1 MSLILN
7 KNTKL
12 NTFLGF
18 SAFVVL
24 TGCSQKQHSFC
35 LDNPD
40 CAPPSP
46 PQLTAKQVLYSKHMG
61 PAKHTADH
69 QTQIA
74 TEHTTEIKDHSNER
88 SSKAIPAQMS
98 TRLQVIEHIRLPAP
112 KQSRRVTLPEFKE
125 LAASAD
131 KDQHYTIQL
140 GAYKLESSRQHV
152 IKQFAQPE
160 PLIKF
165 KMTNGY
171 LGLAYGQFSSRKAAL
186 EATKKLKALGFNDL
200 MVRTTPIT
208 KKRSY

>member
-12 NTFLGF
+12 NTFIGF

-35 LDNPD
+35 LDNQE

-61 PAKHTADH
+61 LVNHTEGN
-69 QTQIA
+69 QTQTA
-74 TEHTTEIKDHSNER
+74 TEHTTIAEHPNER
-88 SSKAIPAQMS
+88 SSKAIPAQTTS
-98 TRLQVIEHIRLPAP
+98 SLQVIEHIRLPAP
-112 KQSRRVTLPEFKE
+112 KQSRRVALPEFKQ
-125 LAASAD
+125 LAAPSS
-131 KDQHYTIQL
+131 KEIRRYTIQL

-160 PLIKF
+160 PLMQF

-171 LGLAYGQFSSRKAAL
+171 LGLAYGQFASRKAAL